1 MDPVIQEMLIVG
13 LGSNA
18 IMRVMNKFIMAVQSK
33 FQTKMV
39 SQTTIRNKMEKI
51 LLKESEDHHTKGQK
65 VIGMDGRSDKTLTL
79 KG

>member
-1 MDPVIQEMLIVG
+1 MDPVVQEMLIVG

-51 LLKESEDHHTKGQK
+51 LLEQSKDHLTKGQK
-65 VIGMDGRSDKTLTL
+65 VIGMDGKMDKTLTL

>member
-1 MDPVIQEMLIVG
+1 MDPVVKEMLTVG

-18 IMRVMNKFIMAVQSK
+18 IMRVMNTFVIAVQSK
-33 FQTKMV
+33 FKTKMV

-51 LLKESEDHHTKGQK
+51 LLEQSKDHLTKGQK
-65 VIGMDGRSDKTLTL
+65 VIGMDGKMDKTLQL

>member
-1 MDPVIQEMLIVG
+1 MDPVVKEMLTVG

-18 IMRVMNKFIMAVQSK
+18 IMRVMNTFVIAVQSK
-33 FQTKMV
+33 FKTKMV

-51 LLKESEDHHTKGQK
+51 LLEQSKDHLTTGQK
-65 VIGMDGRSDKTLTL
+65 VIGMDGKMDKTLQL

>member
-1 MDPVIQEMLIVG
+1 MDPVVEECMIVG

-18 IMRVMNKFIMAVQSK
+18 IMRVMNTFVIAVQSK
-33 FQTKMV
+33 FKTKMV

-51 LLKESEDHHTKGQK
+51 LLEQAKDHLTTGQK
-65 VIGMDGRSDKTLTL
+65 VIGMDGKMDKTLQL